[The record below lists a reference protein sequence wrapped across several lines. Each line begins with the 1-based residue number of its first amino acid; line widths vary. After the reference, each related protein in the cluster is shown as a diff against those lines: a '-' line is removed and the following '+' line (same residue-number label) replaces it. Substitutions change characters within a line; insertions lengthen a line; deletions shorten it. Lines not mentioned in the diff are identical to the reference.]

1 MPIKNKLGYNPIT
14 KENKMWKIVAVV
26 LLVALATFMIAGRI
40 QAQIEH
46 DKFMKQ
52 MDYLE
57 AKYHI

>member
-1 MPIKNKLGYNPIT
+1 
-14 KENKMWKIVAVV
+14 MWKIVAVV